1 MIINYMLTYMQT
13 LTIKYNSSTKDCRG
27 LHSVQLIIILA
38 HYVYHYIKILNI
50 IYNTDKMT
58 R

>member
-1 MIINYMLTYMQT
+1 MQT

-27 LHSVQLIIILA
+27 LHNVQLIILA

-50 IYNTDKMT
+50 IYNIDKMT